1 MRVECPCNLMQ
12 RFTKNRPEF
21 WIEVLSMPT
30 LQDLEGTELLS
41 SNDPSDMQFA
51 LEGLMKLFT
60 GQDIFYERE
69 AR

>member
-1 MRVECPCNLMQ
+1 MQ